1 MKKKIFK
8 TGVIAMAIILLAQ
21 LTVFAAWTV
30 SFKTLTDKD
39 SYTIGEKVTVTVD
52 WTDKAQA
59 AGFDV
64 KYDAEKL
71 TFESANIA
79 SSNYNS
85 GTAGVL
91 SVNWASL
98 DEIDFTKMEFVF
110 QAKTA
115 GKTTISVE
123 NGRGFGTGDLVS
135 ADDYNYASA
144 SKEITINAKVEQ
156 QPEQQPEQTPVTLNS
171 ISITKTPT
179 RNTYS
184 EGEKFETAGME
195 ITATYSDG
203 SKKVVTNYAVSPSVA
218 LKTTDTK
225 VVITYTENGV
235 TKTVEQKITVIG
247 KVNNN
252 TNTSTPT
259 TPNKDNT
266 TANGKMP
273 QTGAETVTV
282 LVIALVAVVGV
293 AGFIGYRKL
302 SDI

>member
-8 TGVIAMAIILLAQ
+8 TGVIAMVIILLAQ
-21 LTVFAAWTV
+21 LTAFAAWTV

-39 SYTIGEKVTVTVD
+39 SYTIGDKVTVTVD

-59 AGFDV
+59 AGFDI

-85 GTAGVL
+85 GTSGVL

-135 ADDYNYASA
+135 ADDYNYASG

-156 QPEQQPEQTPVTLNS
+156 QPEPTPVTLNS

-247 KVNNN
+247 KANNN

-259 TPNKDNT
+259 TSNKDNT
-266 TANGKMP
+266 TADGKMP

-282 LVIALVAVVGV
+282 FVIALVAVVGI